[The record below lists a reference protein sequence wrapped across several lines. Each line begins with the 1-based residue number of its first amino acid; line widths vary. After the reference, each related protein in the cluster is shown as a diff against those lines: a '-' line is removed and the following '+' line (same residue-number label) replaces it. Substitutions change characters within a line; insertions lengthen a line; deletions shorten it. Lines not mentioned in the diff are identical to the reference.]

1 MVIGIDITFLK
12 DQYSRRGIGTYGK
25 CLISKLLEDKSNSYV
40 LFGFDD
46 FNSNLKLLEVKK
58 DTNITFVSLGKAR
71 PSNPLNPFFFNLFYK
86 PKILKANLDI
96 YFAPH
101 FERGLPIGKVKTAVM
116 MHDVIPLVSG
126 KYSARS
132 GILNFLKGRFY
143 KRNLKQAQKADI
155 VFTNSDFSK
164 RELIN
169 KGGFD
174 ESKVHRVYLGIKD
187 TFRHENID
195 QDTREIRRI
204 LLLYKVSKPYI
215 LNYGGL
221 ESNKNVPAILHAY
234 KNIIK
239 RFPDL
244 KLVIVGKDFKIGWD
258 NKVKPLTPQARELL
272 ALSEDLKLK
281 HSLIFTGEVDDVHLP
296 IILNNAE
303 ALIHL
308 SEYEGFGFAVL
319 EGMAAKIPVIASRRS
334 CYPEILQE
342 AAYFVDPKNTEKISE
357 AMLQVLE
364 DEKLK
369 KDLIKKATQVADSYS
384 WTKCAQETLKLLN
397 QTINNIP
404 KHDISYLITNFHP
417 IKGGAEQNA
426 LMLALKEAES
436 GNNVKIFT
444 SNSNNKELS
453 SKEIYNGLEINR
465 FNKINKSYY
474 LGFYPTLFWPF
485 IKHKADII
493 HVHGFGFLWHDFLL
507 IIKKIINPRLKI
519 INTPHGPFMAHGQY
533 SLAKKIL
540 KSVFTFI
547 QRIYLNSLYSK
558 IIAVNPSQ
566 ANWIHK
572 EYGISKDKIVL
583 VPNAIA
589 DDYDKF
595 IEDKDLIEQIKP
607 ERKFIISFIGRY
619 EKYKGLQDLIKCV
632 IELKSKYKNLHLI
645 AMGNEGNYLEEI
657 RNLISDAKADKYITV
672 LISPSDNAIKTVLNL
687 SNIYVLPS
695 SWEAFGISIVEAMKL
710 NNAIVSTRTEG
721 GEYLIKDEENGYLY
735 DFQDTVDL
743 CSRLDTLISDKQL
756 LKQMKFNNQKKAL
769 EFSITSVYD
778 TYRGILRDLL
788 K

>member
-25 CLISKLLEDKSNSYV
+25 CLISKLLEDKTNNYV
-40 LFGFDD
+40 LFGFED
-46 FNSNLKLLEVKK
+46 FNSNLKLLGIKK
-58 DTNITFVSLGKAR
+58 DTNISYVSFGKAR
-71 PSNPLNPFFFNLFYK
+71 PSNPLNPFFFNLFYL
-86 PKILKANLDI
+86 PKIVKANLDI

-101 FERGLPIGKVKTAVM
+101 FERGLPVGKVKTAVM

-126 KYSARS
+126 KYSSR
-132 GILNFLKGRFY
+132 GGLVNFIKGRFY
-143 KRNLKQAQKADI
+143 KNNLKRAQKADI

-174 ESKVHRVYLGIKD
+174 EAKVHRVYLGIKD
-187 TFRHENID
+187 TFRQDNID

-258 NKVKPLTPQARELL
+258 NKVKALTPQAKELL

-296 IILNNAE
+296 LILNNAE

-319 EGMAAKIPVIASRRS
+319 EGMAANIPVIASRRS
-334 CYPEILQE
+334 CYPEILQD

-357 AMLQVLE
+357 ALLQVLE
-364 DEKLK
+364 DDKLK
-369 KDLIKKATQVADSYS
+369 KDLLKKGNKVANIYS
-384 WTKCAQETLKLLN
+384 WDKCASETLTLLKN
-397 QTINNIP
+397 TLDMLP
-404 KHDISYLITNFHP
+404 KHTITYLVTNFHP

-426 LMLALKEAES
+426 LMLAIKESEAE
-436 GNNVKIFT
+436 NTVKVYT
-444 SNSNNKELS
+444 SNSNNKELI
-453 SKEIYNGLEINR
+453 SKEIYKGIEISR
-465 FNKINKSYY
+465 FKKVNKSYY
-474 LGFYPTLFWPF
+474 LSFYPSMFWPF
-485 IKHKADII
+485 LRNKTDLI

-507 IIKKIINPRLKI
+507 IIKKIFNPRLKI

-533 SLAKKIL
+533 SLFQKVL
-540 KSVFTFI
+540 KSIFTFI
-547 QRIYLNSLYSK
+547 QRLYLNAIYSRV
-558 IIAVNPSQ
+558 IAVNPYQ
-566 ANWIHK
+566 IEWINK

-583 VPNAIA
+583 VPNAISDA
-589 DDYDKF
+589 YEDFK
-595 IEDKDLIEQIKP
+595 EDKELIEHLKL
-607 ERKFIISFIGRY
+607 EKKFIISFIGRF

-632 IELKSKYKNLHLI
+632 VELKSKFKNLQLI
-645 AMGNEGNYLEEI
+645 AMGNEGNYLSKINE
-657 RNLISDAKADKYITV
+657 LITDSKAEKYITI
-672 LISPSDNAIKTVLNL
+672 LTSPQDDSVKTVL
-687 SNIYVLPS
+687 SKSAIFVLPS
-695 SWEAFGISIVEAMKL
+695 SWEAFGISIIEAMRFG
-710 NNAIVSTRTEG
+710 NAIVSTRTEG
-721 GEYLIKDEENGYLY
+721 GEYLIKEEENGFLY

-743 CSRLDTLISDKQL
+743 TSRLETLISDKQL
-756 LKQMKFNNQKKAL
+756 LKKIKTNNIKKAL
-769 EFSITSVYD
+769 EFSISSVYD
-778 TYRGILRDLL
+778 TYRVILRELL

>member
-25 CLISKLLEDKSNSYV
+25 CLIAKLLEDKSNSYV
-40 LFGFDD
+40 LFGFED
-46 FNSNLKLLEVKK
+46 FNSNLKLLQVKK
-58 DTNITFVSLGKAR
+58 DTNISFISLGKAR
-71 PSNPLNPFFFNLFYK
+71 YSNPFNPIFFDLVFK
-86 PKILKANLDI
+86 PKILKAKLDI

-126 KYSARS
+126 KYSSRS
-132 GILNFLKGRFY
+132 GLINFIKGQFY
-143 KRNLKQAQKADI
+143 KKNLKQAQKADI

-174 ESKVHRVYLGIKD
+174 ESKVFRVYLGIKD
-187 TFRHENID
+187 SFRHENID

-272 ALSEDLKLK
+272 TLSEDLKLK
-281 HSLIFTGEVDDVHLP
+281 HSLIFTGEVDDIHLP

-369 KDLIKKATQVADSYS
+369 KELVRKGSQVADTYS
-384 WTKCAQETLKLLN
+384 WEKCADETLGLIQSAVNKL
-397 QTINNIP
+397 P
-404 KHDISYLITNFHP
+404 KHNISYLITNFHP

-426 LMLALKEAES
+426 LMLAHKEAEF
-436 GNNVKIFT
+436 GNNVSVFT
-444 SNSNNKELS
+444 SDSNNTELS
-453 SKEIYNGLEINR
+453 PVENYNGIEINR
-465 FNKINKSYY
+465 FKKINRSYY
-474 LGFYPTLFWPF
+474 LGFYPALFWPF
-485 IKHKADII
+485 LKHKSDVI
-493 HVHGFGFLWHDFLL
+493 HVHGFGFVWHDFLL
-507 IIKKIINPRLKI
+507 ILKKIFNPKIKI

-533 SLAKKIL
+533 SLFKRLL
-540 KSVFTFI
+540 KSIFTFI
-547 QRIYLNSLYSK
+547 QRIYLNAIYSK
-558 IIAVNPSQ
+558 VIAVNPSQ
-566 ANWIHK
+566 VTWINK
-572 EYGISKDKIVL
+572 EYGISKEKIVL
-583 VPNAIA
+583 VPNAIP
-589 DDYDKF
+589 DDYSTF
-595 IEDKDLIEQIKP
+595 QEDTEILEQLKP

-632 IELKSKYKNLHLI
+632 IELKTKFKNLHLV
-645 AMGNEGNYLEEI
+645 AMGNEGKYLGELKD
-657 RNLISDAKADKYITV
+657 LITESKADKYITLLV
-672 LISPSDNAIKTVLNL
+672 SPSDNVIKTILNQ
-687 SNIYVLPS
+687 SHIYVLPS

-710 NNAIVSTRTEG
+710 NNAIISTRTEG

-735 DFQDTVDL
+735 DFQDSVDL
-743 CSRLDTLISDKQL
+743 CSRLDTLISNKQL
-756 LKQMKFNNQKKAL
+756 LKQIKSNNQKKAL
-769 EFSITSVYD
+769 EFSISSVYD
-778 TYRGILRDLL
+778 RYMGILRDLL